1 MAVTSSQQML
11 ELFRQR
17 QRKER
22 QALKLFDDLRAEAHD
37 FSSPLTLPG
46 GGKLYASVASAVA
59 SPTTLCSVNGQN
71 IGIPAV
77 AADEI
82 VPLGY
87 FEKGAT
93 VTAVYNASTINL
105 YVGGPLGERFLIATK
120 TV

>member
-1 MAVTSSQQML
+1 ML

-22 QALKLFDDLRAEAHD
+22 QALKLFDDLVKTPAD

-46 GGKLYASVASAVA
+46 SGKLYASINATAA
-59 SPTTLCSVNGQN
+59 SPTVLCSVNGVN
-71 IGIPAV
+71 RSIPAV
-77 AADEI
+77 AAGEI

-93 VTAVYNASTINL
+93 LTAVYNASTINL
-105 YVGGPLGERFLIATK
+105 YVGTPLGERLKIATK
-120 TV
+120 TVP